1 MDLQAIIG
9 KSMVLTSWPKFE
21 QNNKKCSFIKKIFLL
36 PKGCQINL
44 TLCDWIMK
52 LL

>member
-21 QNNKKCSFIKKIFLL
+21 QNNKKCSFIKKNILVTE
-36 PKGCQINL
+36 GMSN
-44 TLCDWIMK
+44 
-52 LL
+52 